1 MRFLPDASPR
11 KGLVR
16 SGALTMCNSPE
27 PQDFSDIWQ
36 EIYEELCVLKC
47 QVCGL
52 SQNYLPDE
60 LQFGLH
66 IQVNQLFEL
75 HNRIFKAVRELSE

>member
-16 SGALTMCNSPE
+16 SGALIMYNSPE
-27 PQDFSDIWQ
+27 SQDFSDIWQ

-52 SQNYLPDE
+52 SQDYLPDE

-66 IQVNQLFEL
+66 VQVNRLFEL
-75 HNRIFKAVRELSE
+75 HNRIFKAVRELS

>member
-1 MRFLPDASPR
+1 MS
-11 KGLVR
+11 
-16 SGALTMCNSPE
+16 NSSNSQE
-27 PQDFSDIWQ
+27 FSEVWQ

-52 SQNYLPDE
+52 SPHYLEDE

-66 IQVNQLFEL
+66 VQVNRLFEL
-75 HNRIFKAVRELSE
+75 HDRIFEAVKKLDQ

>member
-1 MRFLPDASPR
+1 
-11 KGLVR
+11 
-16 SGALTMCNSPE
+16 MCNSSKPFQNF
-27 PQDFSDIWQ
+27 PDVWQ

-52 SQNYLPDE
+52 SQDYLPDE

-66 IQVNQLFEL
+66 IQVNRLFEL
-75 HNRIFKAVRELSE
+75 HDRIFKVVIEVTGKND